1 MINFTNR
8 MVSLVKAP
16 ATSKNKLYV
25 NIGIDGSSVF
35 VPHGSAV
42 LEEWH
47 DGQAHEKI
55 TKIWATE
62 KAVAQMNDH
71 TNLWEVTDK
80 ILEDSRL
87 IDGNDSYDHFLEFT
101 NISTKEICYG
111 ATTVGS
117 SSSEY
122 WEVSKKRAMLQAD

>member
-1 MINFTNR
+1 MIDFSNG

-16 ATSKNKLYV
+16 ASGKNKLHV

-62 KAVAQMNDH
+62 KAVKQMKDSQ
-71 TNLWEVTDK
+71 NLWEVTDR
-80 ILEDSRL
+80 IAEDCNL

-101 NISTKEICYG
+101 NIFTKEICYG

-117 SSSEY
+117 SSYEY
-122 WEVSKKRAMLQAD
+122 WEVSKDTAMR